1 MGKIYGDKSLFNIKY
16 TLCQAWFNPEVVNIS
31 FGGMPFCRRPSR
43 MNFCFVVFRFFFF
56 FFFFRFFFQMF
67 LIRNTKKK
75 QQKRERNKK
84 GKIPISQFA
93 CGILDKYV

>member
-56 FFFFRFFFQMF
+56 FFFSFFFPDVSHSKYEKET
-67 LIRNTKKK
+67 TKKRK
-75 QQKRERNKK
+75 KQKRKNPNLTICLWDTR
-84 GKIPISQFA
+84 
-93 CGILDKYV
+93 